1 MEIIFMLIVVSLAVA
16 LLFLGLFLFGIK
28 SGQFDDLHTPS
39 VRILFE
45 NKQIKETGTDYG
57 KSGKSGSGAGT
68 E

>member
-1 MEIIFMLIVVSLAVA
+1 MLIVVSLAVA

-45 NKQIKETGTDYG
+45 NKPETETEYG
-57 KSGKSGSGAGT
+57 KSGKPGSVAGT